1 MKLAM
6 RESPSDDHV
15 NAIMHCLDEFDRQ
28 FNGLMLESSL
38 TNVKENVVA
47 NKGKMALSSH
57 VIREK
62 GRPTK

>member
-6 RESPSDDHV
+6 REFPSDDHV